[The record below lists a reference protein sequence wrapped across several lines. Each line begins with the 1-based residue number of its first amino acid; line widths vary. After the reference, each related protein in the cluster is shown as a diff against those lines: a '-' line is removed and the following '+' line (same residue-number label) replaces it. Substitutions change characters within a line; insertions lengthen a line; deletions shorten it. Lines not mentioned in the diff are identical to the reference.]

1 MNRNEK
7 SRLYCLLISILVL
20 NLYVVYRFRK
30 TKEGF
35 IETIIHGV
43 LEIIP
48 IPPIKDFLQDEVDQG
63 GGGFKAV
70 LNLAIGIF
78 KLIVLIGVMPFLL
91 LFVAKAVSLGGMMAV
106 KSFAYNFV
114 SFMFSKQKVN
124 MDAFSMEN
132 FKQIQSL
139 TQKVEQLEQFKNKWD
154 VFHYCGMLET

>member
-35 IETIIHGV
+35 IESIIHGV

-48 IPPIKDFLQDEVDQG
+48 IPAIKDFLQDEVEQG

-106 KSFAYNFV
+106 KSFVSSFV

-139 TQKVEQLEQFKNKWD
+139 TQKVEQLEQFKNK
-154 VFHYCGMLET
+154 

>member
-35 IETIIHGV
+35 IESIIHGV

-48 IPPIKDFLQDEVDQG
+48 IPAIKDFLQDEVEQG

-124 MDAFSMEN
+124 MDAFTMDN
-132 FKQIQSL
+132 QKQIESL
-139 TQKVEQLEQFKNKWD
+139 TQKVEHLKNNPCCEKN
-154 VFHYCGMLET
+154 

>member
-35 IETIIHGV
+35 IESIIHGV

-48 IPPIKDFLQDEVDQG
+48 IPAIKDFLQDEVEQG

-124 MDAFSMEN
+124 MDAFTIDN
-132 FKQIQSL
+132 QKQIESL
-139 TQKVEQLEQFKNKWD
+139 TQKVEHLKNNPCCEKN
-154 VFHYCGMLET
+154 

>member
-35 IETIIHGV
+35 IDSIIHGV

-48 IPPIKDFLQDEVDQG
+48 IPAIKDFLQDEVDQG

-139 TQKVEQLEQFKNKWD
+139 TQKVEQLEQFKHK
-154 VFHYCGMLET
+154 

>member
-20 NLYVVYRFRK
+20 NLYVVYRFHR

-35 IETIIHGV
+35 IKPTVNGV

-48 IPPIKDFLQDEVDQG
+48 IPAIKDFLQDEVNEG
-63 GGGFKAV
+63 GGGFEV
-70 LNLAIGIF
+70 LLNLAIGIF

-91 LFVAKAVSLGGMMAV
+91 LFVAKAVSLGGMLTV
-106 KSFAYNFV
+106 KSFVSSFV

-124 MDAFSMEN
+124 MGAFSMEN

-139 TQKVEQLEQFKNKWD
+139 PQNVEQLEQLEQFKNK
-154 VFHYCGMLET
+154 

>member
-48 IPPIKDFLQDEVDQG
+48 IPAIKYFLQDEVDQD

-106 KSFAYNFV
+106 KSFVSSFV

-139 TQKVEQLEQFKNKWD
+139 TQKVEQLEQFKNK
-154 VFHYCGMLET
+154 

>member
-35 IETIIHGV
+35 IESIIHGV

-48 IPPIKDFLQDEVDQG
+48 IPAIKDFLQDEVDQG

-124 MDAFSMEN
+124 MDAFTMDN
-132 FKQIQSL
+132 QKQIESL
-139 TQKVEQLEQFKNKWD
+139 TQKVEHLKNNPCCEKN
-154 VFHYCGMLET
+154 